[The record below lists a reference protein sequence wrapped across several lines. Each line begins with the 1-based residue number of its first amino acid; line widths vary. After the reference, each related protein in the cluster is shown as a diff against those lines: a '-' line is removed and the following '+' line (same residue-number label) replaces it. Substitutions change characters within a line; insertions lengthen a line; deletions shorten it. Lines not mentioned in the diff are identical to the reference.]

1 MAIKVGD
8 NFSYKGKKPLDS
20 RDSFDT
26 VSEMTQFAETSLDD
40 GHISYVKETDK
51 YYKFNSTN
59 DVDTT
64 LGRWREYTSGGSGEE
79 NTIESISVNGS
90 ALTPD
95 GNKNVDITVPTVTND
110 LTDSLKTDYDSAV
123 ASKHTH
129 NNKTTIDK
137 LSETSDGTLLFDG
150 KQIEGGS
157 GTAGKSAYEI
167 AVDNGFVGTE
177 TEWLESLN
185 GEQGATFTPYV
196 SSSGELSWTNDGD
209 KENPAT
215 VNIKGVKGDRG
226 DSGVTTPING
236 FFTMYVDEDGNLWV
250 LSEDD
255 LTNTFEYDAETGNLY
270 FVQEV

>member
-1 MAIKVGD
+1 MAIKLADTLAPMADFPAVEAKDVAFND
-8 NFSYKGKKPLDS
+8 NK
-20 RDSFDT
+20 
-26 VSEMTQFAETSLDD
+26 SLQ
-40 GHISYVKETDK
+40 EK
-51 YYKFNSTN
+51 YDNGE
-59 DVDTT
+59 
-64 LGRWREYTSGGSGEE
+64 LGGGGGGSGEE

-95 GNKNVDITVPTVTND
+95 SNKNVDITVPTVTND
-110 LTDSLKTDYDSAV
+110 LTDSLKADYDSAV
-123 ASKHTH
+123 TNKHTH

-150 KQIEGGS
+150 KQIESGS

-185 GEQGATFTPYV
+185 GKQGATFTPYV
-196 SSSGELSWTNDGD
+196 SSSGELSWTNDAD

-215 VNIKGVKGDRG
+215 VNIKGSKGDRG

-236 FFTMYVDEDGNLWV
+236 FFTMYVDGDGNLWV

-255 LTNTFEYDAETGNLY
+255 LTNTFEYDEATGNLY

>member
-1 MAIKVGD
+1 MIKVGD

-20 RDSFDT
+20 RNCFDT
-26 VSEMTQFAETSLDD
+26 VSEMAQFAETSLDE

-59 DVDTT
+59 NVDST
-64 LGRWREYTSGGSGEE
+64 LGKWREYTSS
-79 NTIESISVNGS
+79 
-90 ALTPD
+90 
-95 GNKNVDITVPTVTND
+95 
-110 LTDSLKTDYDSAV
+110 
-123 ASKHTH
+123 
-129 NNKTTIDK
+129 
-137 LSETSDGTLLFDG
+137 
-150 KQIEGGS
+150 GS

-177 TEWLESLN
+177 TEWLESLKGAEGTN
-185 GEQGATFTPYV
+185 GATFTPYV
-196 SSSGELSWTNDGD
+196 SSSGELSWTNDAD

>member
-1 MAIKVGD
+1 MIKLAD
-8 NFSYKGKKPLDS
+8 TLAPLADFPAAYAK
-20 RDSFDT
+20 DIEF
-26 VSEMTQFAETSLDD
+26 DD
-40 GHISYVKETDK
+40 GKNLQEK
-51 YYKFNSTN
+51 YDNGE
-59 DVDTT
+59 
-64 LGRWREYTSGGSGEE
+64 LGGG
-79 NTIESISVNGS
+79 
-90 ALTPD
+90 
-95 GNKNVDITVPTVTND
+95 
-110 LTDSLKTDYDSAV
+110 
-123 ASKHTH
+123 
-129 NNKTTIDK
+129 
-137 LSETSDGTLLFDG
+137 
-150 KQIEGGS
+150 GGS

-185 GEQGATFTPYV
+185 GKQGATFTPYV

-209 KENPAT
+209 KKNPAT
-215 VNIKGVKGDRG
+215 VNIKGSKGDRG

>member
-1 MAIKVGD
+1 MIKLAD
-8 NFSYKGKKPLDS
+8 TLAPLADFPAAYAK
-20 RDSFDT
+20 DIEF
-26 VSEMTQFAETSLDD
+26 DD
-40 GHISYVKETDK
+40 GKNLQEK
-51 YYKFNSTN
+51 LNN
-59 DVDTT
+59 GE
-64 LGRWREYTSGGSGEE
+64 LGGG
-79 NTIESISVNGS
+79 
-90 ALTPD
+90 
-95 GNKNVDITVPTVTND
+95 
-110 LTDSLKTDYDSAV
+110 
-123 ASKHTH
+123 
-129 NNKTTIDK
+129 
-137 LSETSDGTLLFDG
+137 
-150 KQIEGGS
+150 GGS

-177 TEWLESLN
+177 TEWLESLK
-185 GEQGATFTPYV
+185 GADGADGVTPHIDSTTKNWHIGAVDTGILAEGTEGTTFTPSV
-196 SSSGELSWTNDGD
+196 SATGDLSWSNDDG

>member
-1 MAIKVGD
+1 MAIR
-8 NFSYKGKKPLDS
+8 LA
-20 RDSFDT
+20 DT
-26 VSEMTQFAETSLDD
+26 LECMSDFPAAYAKDIECADGTDLET
-40 GHISYVKETDK
+40 
-51 YYKFNSTN
+51 
-59 DVDTT
+59 
-64 LGRWREYTSGGSGEE
+64 
-79 NTIESISVNGS
+79 
-90 ALTPD
+90 
-95 GNKNVDITVPTVTND
+95 
-110 LTDSLKTDYDSAV
+110 
-123 ASKHTH
+123 
-129 NNKTTIDK
+129 K
-137 LSETSDGTLLFDG
+137 LSTIGG
-150 KQIEGGS
+150 GGS

-177 TEWLESLN
+177 TEWLESLK
-185 GEQGATFTPYV
+185 GADGADGVTPHIDSTTKNWHIGAVDTGILAEGTEGTTFTPYV

-236 FFTMYVDEDGNLWV
+236 FFTMYVDGDGNLWV

>member
-1 MAIKVGD
+1 MIKVGD

-20 RDSFDT
+20 RNSFDT
-26 VSEMTQFAETSLDD
+26 VSEMAQFAETSLDE
-40 GHISYVKETDK
+40 GHLSYVKETDK

-59 DVDTT
+59 NVDST
-64 LGRWREYTSGGSGEE
+64 LGKWREYTSS
-79 NTIESISVNGS
+79 
-90 ALTPD
+90 
-95 GNKNVDITVPTVTND
+95 
-110 LTDSLKTDYDSAV
+110 
-123 ASKHTH
+123 
-129 NNKTTIDK
+129 
-137 LSETSDGTLLFDG
+137 
-150 KQIEGGS
+150 GS

-177 TEWLESLN
+177 TEWLESLK

-209 KENPAT
+209 KKNPAT

>member
-1 MAIKVGD
+1 MGVKVADKFVAMGD
-8 NFSYKGKKPLDS
+8 FELLDA
-20 RDSFDT
+20 
-26 VSEMTQFAETSLDD
+26 Q
-40 GHISYVKETDK
+40 
-51 YYKFNSTN
+51 
-59 DVDTT
+59 DV
-64 LGRWREYTSGGSGEE
+64 L
-79 NTIESISVNGS
+79 
-90 ALTPD
+90 
-95 GNKNVDITVPTVTND
+95 VDIGG
-110 LTDSLKTDYDSAV
+110 
-123 ASKHTH
+123 ASKRLQEAI
-129 NNKTTIDK
+129 NNGE
-137 LSETSDGTLLFDG
+137 LAGG
-150 KQIEGGS
+150 GGS

-177 TEWLESLN
+177 TEWLESLKGAEGTN
-185 GEQGATFTPYV
+185 GATFTPYV

>member
-1 MAIKVGD
+1 MIKVGD

-20 RDSFDT
+20 RDCFDT
-26 VSEMTQFAETSLDD
+26 VSEMAQFAETSLDE

-59 DVDTT
+59 NVDPI
-64 LGRWREYTSGGSGEE
+64 LGKWLEYTSS
-79 NTIESISVNGS
+79 
-90 ALTPD
+90 
-95 GNKNVDITVPTVTND
+95 
-110 LTDSLKTDYDSAV
+110 
-123 ASKHTH
+123 
-129 NNKTTIDK
+129 
-137 LSETSDGTLLFDG
+137 
-150 KQIEGGS
+150 GS

-177 TEWLESLN
+177 TEWLESLKGAEGTN
-185 GEQGATFTPYV
+185 GATFTPYV

-209 KENPAT
+209 KKNPAT
-215 VNIKGVKGDRG
+215 VNIKGSKGDRG
-226 DSGVTTPING
+226 DSGVTTPIND
-236 FFTMYVDEDGNLWV
+236 FFTIYIDKDNNLWV

>member
-1 MAIKVGD
+1 MIKVGD

-20 RDSFDT
+20 RNCFDT
-26 VSEMTQFAETSLDD
+26 VSEMAQFAETSLDE

-59 DVDTT
+59 NVDPT
-64 LGRWREYTSGGSGEE
+64 LGKWREYTS
-79 NTIESISVNGS
+79 
-90 ALTPD
+90 
-95 GNKNVDITVPTVTND
+95 
-110 LTDSLKTDYDSAV
+110 
-123 ASKHTH
+123 
-129 NNKTTIDK
+129 
-137 LSETSDGTLLFDG
+137 
-150 KQIEGGS
+150 GGS

-177 TEWLESLN
+177 TEWLESLKGAEGTN
-185 GEQGATFTPYV
+185 GATFTPYV

-209 KENPAT
+209 KKNPAT
-215 VNIKGVKGDRG
+215 VNIKGSKGDRG

>member
-1 MAIKVGD
+1 MIKLAD
-8 NFSYKGKKPLDS
+8 TLAPLADFPAAYAK
-20 RDSFDT
+20 DIEF
-26 VSEMTQFAETSLDD
+26 DD
-40 GHISYVKETDK
+40 GKNLQEK
-51 YYKFNSTN
+51 LNN
-59 DVDTT
+59 GE
-64 LGRWREYTSGGSGEE
+64 LG
-79 NTIESISVNGS
+79 
-90 ALTPD
+90 
-95 GNKNVDITVPTVTND
+95 
-110 LTDSLKTDYDSAV
+110 
-123 ASKHTH
+123 
-129 NNKTTIDK
+129 
-137 LSETSDGTLLFDG
+137 
-150 KQIEGGS
+150 GGS

-177 TEWLESLN
+177 TEWLESLKGAEGTN
-185 GEQGATFTPYV
+185 GATFTPYV

-236 FFTMYVDEDGNLWV
+236 FFTMYVDGDGNLWV

>member
-1 MAIKVGD
+1 MIKVGD

-20 RDSFDT
+20 RDCFDT
-26 VSEMTQFAETSLDD
+26 VSEMAQFAETSLDE
-40 GHISYVKETDK
+40 GHISYVKETDR
-51 YYKFNSTN
+51 YYKFNSLN
-59 DVDTT
+59 NVDST
-64 LGRWREYTSGGSGEE
+64 LGKWREYNNGG
-79 NTIESISVNGS
+79 
-90 ALTPD
+90 
-95 GNKNVDITVPTVTND
+95 
-110 LTDSLKTDYDSAV
+110 
-123 ASKHTH
+123 
-129 NNKTTIDK
+129 
-137 LSETSDGTLLFDG
+137 
-150 KQIEGGS
+150 GGS

-177 TEWLESLN
+177 TEWLENLKGAEGTN
-185 GEQGATFTPYV
+185 GATFTPYV